1 LRLTCLVWELDLV
14 YTIEHLVLTERP
26 GYGNS
31 TARKVAEDY
40 AQEEINI
47 GMLAMLKDTGRDK
60 AVWIGM

>member
-1 LRLTCLVWELDLV
+1 V
-14 YTIEHLVLTERP
+14 YTIENLVLTERP